1 MSAPGILQ
9 GTGDGVGQAEAPVD
23 LLQQQ
28 HAAIG
33 GDVAA
38 IEAGFHYAQALRFK
52 SADVVAWAACED
64 TW

>member
-33 GDVAA
+33 
-38 IEAGFHYAQALRFK
+38 AGFHYAQALRFK